1 MEAIKRFSFHQEQLE
16 CHALKHEYIPP
27 QAVQVIT
34 ARINSDS
41 WSEKDKIK
49 AIGATVCT
57 HSEDIEQI
65 PVGNI
70 TCPFTYDVVG
80 LQGGVHVVIDNSMNL
95 SPLHIQKD
103 KLIAHAEFLLEQV
116 PQEEIRQILESSD
129 ILIKEDGIG
138 ELEKQAEE
146 DVHRFDYIDKV
157 DIKAEEPD
165 TKEFC
170 KTLLRDT
177 EPLGAKHPFDIGKF
191 DQKARVTIRAVRRR
205 LIFLIYGTKTA
216 PFLRDHLGADVFPQA
231 P

>member
-1 MEAIKRFSFHQEQLE
+1 M
-16 CHALKHEYIPP
+16 
-27 QAVQVIT
+27 
-34 ARINSDS
+34 
-41 WSEKDKIK
+41 
-49 AIGATVCT
+49 
-57 HSEDIEQI
+57 
-65 PVGNI
+65 
-70 TCPFTYDVVG
+70 
-80 LQGGVHVVIDNSMNL
+80 VIDNSMNL

-216 PFLRDHLGADVFPQA
+216 PFFERPPRRRCFSTSAFDQNFFNLESESKVLIISDY
-231 P
+231 